1 MSIATVITRAL
12 SGIEAV
18 EVTVETHLSAGLP
31 GFSIVGLPETAVKE
45 SKERVRS
52 AIINSGLEFPA
63 RRITVNLAPAD
74 IPKAGGRYDLAIA
87 ASILCASGQLP
98 ESALLNM
105 EILGELALNG
115 QVRKVTGAISAL
127 VAAGR
132 ENRKA
137 VLPAGNA
144 TEIALTNSQFAHAVS
159 SLTDLV
165 GWLVNPDREAVLQK
179 YSPEDPAIELGHAC
193 PPKDLTTIDIR
204 GQLAAKRAVQIAA
217 AGQHNLL
224 MLGPPGCG
232 KTLLAR
238 TMVELLPPLTRSEAL
253 EVAAVRS
260 ANGEYPSAQTYL
272 TRPIRSPHHSCT
284 SVALVGGG
292 SRISPGEASLAHR
305 GVLFLDELT
314 EFKPGALDGLREPL
328 EAGEITISR
337 ANQRVVFPAAF
348 QLLAAMNPCPCGHA
362 TNPNKSCRCS
372 PDRVARYLGKLSGPF
387 LDRMDMMVELA
398 SLSHTEI
405 LSQEQ
410 DATDWENVRAT
421 IACSRERQLQRQ
433 QKLNSQL
440 TPAEVRLHCKFNK
453 SLNKV
458 LKTAIEQMQL
468 SARSVHRLLK
478 VARTIADYE
487 GAAQVRRTD
496 LLEALTYRQSRLQ
509 QSL

>member
-1 MSIATVITRAL
+1 M
-12 SGIEAV
+12 
-18 EVTVETHLSAGLP
+18 ETHLSAGLP

-87 ASILCASGQLP
+87 VSILCASGQLP
-98 ESALLNM
+98 ESALENL
-105 EILGELALNG
+105 EVLGELALNG

-127 VAAGR
+127 IAADT

-137 VLPAGNA
+137 VLPADNA
-144 TEIALTNSQFAHAVS
+144 TEIALANIKFARGVD

-165 GWLVNPDREAVLQK
+165 AWLANPDQEVVVQQN
-179 YSPEDPAIELGHAC
+179 SSGGSTGELSSSSQQ
-193 PPKDLTTIDIR
+193 KDLTAIDIR

-232 KTLLAR
+232 KTLLAK
-238 TMVELLPPLTRSEAL
+238 TMVELLPPLTRTEAL

-260 ANGEYPSAQTYL
+260 AIGEYPSAQTYL

-284 SVALVGGG
+284 AVALVGGG
-292 SRISPGEASLAHR
+292 SRITPGEVSLAHR

-372 PDRVARYLGKLSGPF
+372 PDRVSRYLGKLSGPF

-405 LSQEQ
+405 LSQDK
-410 DATDWENVRAT
+410 DATDWESVRAD
-421 IACSRERQLQRQ
+421 IACSRDRQLQRQ

-440 TPAEVRLHCKFNK
+440 TPAEVRQQCRLNK
-453 SLNKV
+453 SLNNV

-487 GAAQVRRTD
+487 GVAQVRRTD